1 MKKFTNQEATIDAN
15 EPIAISMQESINVD
29 KEEEESIKEMP
40 VNDTVKEEV
49 KSPEL
54 EAKENVDKSNKKISQ
69 KPKSKA
75 AKKFKENNA
84 NIVQDPKLL
93 KVAKLRREMYADV
106 QPGLYGG

>member
-1 MKKFTNQEATIDAN
+1 MDKFINQEATIDAN

-29 KEEEESIKEMP
+29 KEEESSKELP

-54 EAKENVDKSNKKISQ
+54 EAKENVDKSNKKTSQ
-69 KPKSKA
+69 KPKAKA
-75 AKKFKENNA
+75 AKKLKENNA
-84 NIVQDPKLL
+84 NIVQDPKAL
-93 KVAKLRREMYADV
+93 KISKLRREMYADA